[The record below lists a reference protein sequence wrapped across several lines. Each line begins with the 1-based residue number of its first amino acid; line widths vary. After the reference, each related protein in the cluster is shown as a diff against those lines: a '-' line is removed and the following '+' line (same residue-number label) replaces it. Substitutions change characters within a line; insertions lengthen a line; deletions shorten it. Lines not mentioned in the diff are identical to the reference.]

1 MFVRFRDAGLRLQ
14 VSLVETG
21 RVNGKVRHEHIAS
34 LGSILMPPTVASR
47 IIFWC
52 QLHERLARLSNRIDG
67 EAQGK
72 ILGAVH
78 QRIPMVTPDEQR
90 ALQLENAKADAEQ
103 WSNIHNLHAGTV
115 EEHKG
120 FAAKVASTIASAER
134 NAEQVA
140 AQAKEAQERVERIER
155 GENVEGGLQD
165 PLTREDIEAILVRAG
180 WTRADL
186 RHAVEIAELFRV
198 ARSVAGDDGDEVV
211 MRKIIDAGLD
221 AGERAQRAAV
231 RRMMGN
237 LRDLI
242 EDECSGKELD
252 EVS

>member
-1 MFVRFRDAGLRLQ
+1 M
-14 VSLVETG
+14 SLVETG

-78 QRIPMVTPDEQR
+78 ERIPMVTPDEQR

-120 FAAKVASTIASAER
+120 FAAKVATPSPVPSAT
-134 NAEQVA
+134 QSKW
-140 AQAKEAQERVERIER
+140 QPK
-155 GENVEGGLQD
+155 
-165 PLTREDIEAILVRAG
+165 P
-180 WTRADL
+180 
-186 RHAVEIAELFRV
+186 
-198 ARSVAGDDGDEVV
+198 
-211 MRKIIDAGLD
+211 RKRKSGSN
-221 AGERAQRAAV
+221 GSSAV
-231 RRMMGN
+231 RTWKAVCRTRSARGHRGHPGQGRMDPRGPAPRR
-237 LRDLI
+237 RD
-242 EDECSGKELD
+242 SR
-252 EVS
+252 VV